1 MSVIYVYVLSARY
14 FFGQILPVIHMIFYI
29 TFHFLYCSTML
40 LHSLFRMGESDY
52 LYDNLSA
59 VAILRKRKIYFSFYS
74 FGANCLRLAC
84 ASEIQFLW
92 RLFDEIL
99 IHRECSRL
107 PRSFLAK
114 KTAGYEPCA
123 LAPLRFCPLQT

>member
-1 MSVIYVYVLSARY
+1 M
-14 FFGQILPVIHMIFYI
+14 Q
-29 TFHFLYCSTML
+29 
-40 LHSLFRMGESDY
+40 SDY

-59 VAILRKRKIYFSFYS
+59 VAILRKRKIYILGKEKYIYFFYS
-74 FGANCLRLAC
+74 LGANSLRLAC
-84 ASEIQFLW
+84 ASEIQFLL

-107 PRSFLAK
+107 PRRFLAK
-114 KTAGYEPCA
+114 KNAGIEPCA